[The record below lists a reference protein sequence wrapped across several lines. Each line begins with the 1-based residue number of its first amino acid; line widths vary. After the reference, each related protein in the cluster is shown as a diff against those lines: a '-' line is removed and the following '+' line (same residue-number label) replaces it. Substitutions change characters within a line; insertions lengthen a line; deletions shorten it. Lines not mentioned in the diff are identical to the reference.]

1 MKRTVIGFS
10 LLEILLSMTIISFA
24 FLPIYNLFR
33 FSHQGTRS
41 NEREIFATNYASDLV
56 NFLRDQKASV
66 LDRPGLASRRIELNG
81 DDAIRG
87 FFQGFDPPRN
97 PPPAVSEGFVRS
109 LVLEKFD
116 GRDDSLVFIGPL
128 RDFWLKKQSVPNYLA
143 EVKVEY
149 SKRQAGSKEGDEV
162 VIYSLIMD

>member
-56 NFLRDQKASV
+56 NLLRDQKASV
-66 LDRPGLASRRIELNG
+66 LDRHPGLASRRIELNG

-109 LVLEKFD
+109 LVLERFD
-116 GRDDSLVFIGPL
+116 GRDDSPVVGLF